1 MKADNHQIPELVY
14 LLRRVEEKY
23 GRSINTSTD
32 FEALSVT
39 IEREIG
45 EFVSSSTLKRL
56 WGYVSLHPAPRV
68 ATLDVLCRYLGY
80 ASFADFRKK
89 LREDPAFESGFFTTR
104 FVSCDELPE
113 GVKVTI
119 GWAPDRLV
127 TLTCLGDCRFRVV
140 GNEHSKLMV
149 GDEFTVSQ
157 FMMGYPM
164 FVDRI
169 LRGGEW
175 TPSYV
180 AGKKEGLNYLSIE

>member
-1 MKADNHQIPELVY
+1 MKTDNRQIPELMY

-23 GRSINTSTD
+23 GRSINTTTD

-80 ASFADFRKK
+80 ASFADFKKK
-89 LREDPAFESGFFTTR
+89 LREDPALESGFFTTR
-104 FVSCDELPE
+104 FVSSEELRA
-113 GVKVTI
+113 GATVKI

-127 TLTCLGDCRFRVV
+127 TLTCLGDSRFRVL

-157 FMMGYPM
+157 FMLGYPM
-164 FVDRI
+164 FIDRI
-169 LRGGEW
+169 LRDGEW

-180 AGKKEGLNYLSIE
+180 AGKKDGLNLLSVE